1 MTSKLRSFLDTTP
14 KWLSLTFAVSAAA
27 LTVSGIGFLIF
38 PLTQLSITPFTL
50 LLHLVWAI
58 SVSAWILNLRINT
71 SPERRALLAIG
82 IVVALGSAWSS
93 LQQWL
98 AYQQTG
104 MVNDLIFVLGAMM
117 MDVAGGAI
125 TYIIYSFN
133 ALRDRTRPIGRN

>member
-1 MTSKLRSFLDTTP
+1 LSF
-14 KWLSLTFAVSAAA
+14 TFAVSAAA

-58 SVSAWILNLRINT
+58 SASAWILSLRINT
-71 SPERRALLAIG
+71 RPERRAFLAIG

-133 ALRDRTRPIGRN
+133 ALRGRTRPIRPN